1 MKNKKGMIYG
11 VLLMTCL
18 VIGLSYG
25 AFIFSTDKYRSSEL
39 LISKLN
45 YSIDIQED
53 GSSKSTING
62 SSVTV
67 PASTKVYLNI
77 TLTSV
82 NEIDSKYTL
91 AYKTSTNAKVE
102 YSDRTPWNTQGVIK
116 GIDSN
121 TYSKKIR
128 VVIDNTDISTSST
141 VNFQVYGGYS
151 FNSYANIEL
160 TDGYVSVSG
169 PYTEVATNIGNRLV
183 DIIESD
189 TSCLTSNSNTCLYGG
204 ENIKNYVQYP
214 EDNDKT
220 KNLWRII
227 GSYQIDDQTLPKLI
241 SQSTTSTSTSTLTT
255 DLTSFYNTLEDKE
268 VLVQQTNKFNCFTNT
283 CAESTYNNIGL
294 LTDYEYNQIGEV
306 NSYLTTTEK
315 YYINSSSGI
324 KEVTSSGITTSSSTS
339 GLKPTI
345 YLQTGVQVTGSG
357 TASDP
362 YIISPA
368 SDINLVAYTL
378 NGQATDKTYAEL
390 LKTNVVKNVTCKNGT
405 TATWDNTDF
414 SIKLKNIHTPD
425 YCTIDFGDGYSVS
438 LTATNGTVSPSNI
451 TVGYGGSASFTV
463 TPNSGYILELE
474 TNTCGGTLSEN
485 TYTISN
491 ITSAKSCSITFKSSA
506 PTLYAKLLSDRGIAT
521 TNRTTFSAAF
531 DSTDQVLYTAKE
543 DNKTV
548 YYFAGNVTTNWVKFG
563 KNASNQ
569 DLYWR
574 IIRTNSDGGVRLL
587 YHGTSTTAT
596 DAYIDESEFNE
607 TYDDPMYV
615 GYMYGT
621 SGSLVNNRTNTTDS
635 TIKTIIDNW
644 YKDNLNTNYGKYL
657 STTAVYCN
665 DRSNPAGGYT
675 TEDSNFYYAAFT
687 RLSTNKTPTYDC
699 TDTNDKF
706 TVDTSTGNGKLTH
719 PIALM
724 TADEVS
730 FAGGIYRNNNANAW
744 YFRNAKEG
752 TLTTSSWST
761 DASYSSTGSTY
772 WWLLSPSFWISGNAG
787 VFLVDGASNSGFL
800 YDFNVSY
807 IYGVRPAIS
816 LKSCVKTSGGDGS
829 ASDPYTIKETSSGC

>member
-128 VVIDNTDISTSST
+128 VVIDNTDISTPST

-214 EDNDKT
+214 ENEDKT

-241 SQSTTSTSTSTLTT
+241 SQSTSSTSTSSLTT
-255 DLTSFYNTLEDKE
+255 DLTSFYNTLEDKD
-268 VLVQQTNKFNCFTNT
+268 VLVQETNKFNCFTSA

-294 LTDYEYNQIGEV
+294 LTDYEYNQIGGV

-324 KEVTSSGITTSSSTS
+324 KEVTSSGITNPSNTS

-390 LKTNVVKNVTCKNGT
+390 LKTHAVSSVTCKNGT
-405 TATWDNTDF
+405 TATWDAEKSGVLLT
-414 SIKLKNIHTPD
+414 NIHTPD

-451 TVGYGGSASFTV
+451 TVGYNGTATFTV
-463 TPNSGYILELE
+463 TPNSGYKLELE
-474 TNTCGGTLSEN
+474 TNTCGGTLSGN

-491 ITSAKSCSITFKSSA
+491 ITSNKTCSITFKSST
-506 PTLYAKLLSDRGIAT
+506 PTLYAKLLADKTTRPDRGRFSSVLT
-521 TNRTTFSAAF
+521 TDNTKT
-531 DSTDQVLYTAKE
+531 LYTGTE
-543 DNKTV
+543 NGTTV
-548 YYFAGNVTTNWVKFG
+548 YYFAGNATDNWVKFG
-563 KNASNQ
+563 KNASNK

-574 IIRTNSDGGVRLL
+574 IIRTNADGGVRLL

-596 DAYIDESEFNE
+596 DAVINTSTAFNT
-607 TYDDPMYV
+607 TYNNPMYV

-621 SGSLVNNRTNTTDS
+621 SGSLVNNRTNANNS
-635 TIKTIIDNW
+635 TIKTTIDNW
-644 YKDNLNTNYGKYL
+644 YKDNLNTNYGKYI

-665 DRSNPAGGYT
+665 DRSVTNGTYST
-675 TEDSNFYYAAFT
+675 SSSFDYAAYT
-687 RLSTNKTPTYDC
+687 RLWSNKTPSYDC
-699 TDTNDKF
+699 SVTEDKF
-706 TVDTSTGNGKLTH
+706 TVDTSTGNGKLKY

-730 FAGGIYRNNNANAW
+730 FAGGLWATNASTW
-744 YFRNAKEG
+744 YYYNSAKG
-752 TLTTSSWST
+752 
-761 DASYSSTGSTY
+761 SSTGDIW
-772 WWLLSPSFWISGNAG
+772 WWLLSPGGWRGGYAG
-787 VFLVDGASNSGFL
+787 VFDVYGSSYPGYLGI
-800 YDFNVSY
+800 YNVNGTR
-807 IYGVRPAIS
+807 GVRPAVS

-829 ASDPYTIKETSSGC
+829 ASAPYTIEESTSGC

>member
-1 MKNKKGMIYG
+1 MKNKKGMIYAI
-11 VLLMTCL
+11 LLMTCL

-128 VVIDNTDISTSST
+128 VVIDNTDVSTSST

-214 EDNDKT
+214 ENEDKT

-255 DLTSFYNTLEDKE
+255 DLTSFYNTLEDKD
-268 VLVQQTNKFNCFTNT
+268 VLVQETNKFNCFTNT
-283 CAESTYNNIGL
+283 CVESTYNNIGL
-294 LTDYEYNQIGEV
+294 LTDYEYNQIGGV
-306 NSYLTTTEK
+306 NSYLASNEN
-315 YYINSSSGI
+315 YYINTSNGI
-324 KEVTSSGITTSSSTS
+324 KEVTSSGITNPSSTS

-357 TASDP
+357 TVSDP
-362 YIISPA
+362 YIINPA

-378 NGQATDKTYAEL
+378 NGQATNKTYAEL
-390 LKTNVVKNVTCKNGT
+390 LETHAVSSVTCKNGT
-405 TATWDNTDF
+405 TAEWNYDKNGVLLT
-414 SIKLKNIHTPD
+414 NIHTPD

-463 TPNSGYILELE
+463 TPNSGYKLELE
-474 TNTCGGTLSEN
+474 TNTCGGTLSGN

-491 ITSAKSCSITFKSSA
+491 ITSAKSCSITFKSST
-506 PTLYAKLLSDRGIAT
+506 PTLYAKLLTDKTMRPNRGSFSSVLT
-521 TNRTTFSAAF
+521 SNNTNT
-531 DSTDQVLYTAKE
+531 LYTSTE
-543 DNKTV
+543 NGTTV
-548 YYFAGNVTTNWVKFG
+548 YYFAGNATDNWVKFG

-574 IIRTNSDGGVRLL
+574 IIRTNSDGSVRLL

-596 DAYIDESEFNE
+596 DAYIGTSAFNSS
-607 TYDDPMYV
+607 YDNIAYV
-615 GYMYGT
+615 SYMYG
-621 SGSLVNNRTNTTDS
+621 SLGSVENARANTNNS
-635 TIKTIIDNW
+635 TIKTAIDNW
-644 YKDNLNTNYGKYL
+644 YATNLNTNYGKYI

-665 DRSNPAGGYT
+665 DRSTSDNTYFGAR
-675 TEDSNFYYAAFT
+675 T
-687 RLSTNKTPTYDC
+687 RLDTNKTPSYDC
-699 TDTNDKF
+699 STTEDKF
-706 TVDTSTGNGKLTH
+706 TVDSSTGNGKLTH

-730 FAGGIYRNNNANAW
+730 FAGGIWGNRNANAW

-752 TLTTSSWST
+752 TLTTSSSST
-761 DASYSSTGSTY
+761 DASYSSTGSNW
-772 WWLLSPSFWISGNAG
+772 WWLLSPYFWSGNYAR
-787 VFLVDGASNSGFL
+787 VFYVGGSSGPGYL
-800 YDFNVSY
+800 DNDFVLDSF
-807 IYGVRPAIS
+807 GVRPAVS

-829 ASDPYTIKETSSGC
+829 ASAPYTIVETTSGC